1 MDTVVIGLG
10 YKARNGKDEAA
21 RTIMAERGR
30 QYDIQRYG
38 FGDLLK
44 MEVTQAIE
52 QAGDAVELVHQ
63 MNNALPSWVQ
73 LEADVDM
80 TDPLCPYGKWRTLLQ
95 WWGGEYRRSQ
105 DPEYWVKR
113 LAERIREDA
122 PEVALISDMRYPNE
136 SFWVKRVG
144 GFIVRVRR
152 LGFTPI
158 NEHISETA
166 FDGMEDSFWDFRID
180 ASEGAVDHL
189 RSHALLVFDTIAEKT
204 LGARS
209 AA

>member
-1 MDTVVIGLG
+1 MSDV
-10 YKARNGKDEAA
+10 
-21 RTIMAERGR
+21 
-30 QYDIQRYG
+30 
-38 FGDLLK
+38 
-44 MEVTQAIE
+44 
-52 QAGDAVELVHQ
+52 
-63 MNNALPSWVQ
+63 LPSWVQ
-73 LEADVDM
+73 LDADVDM

-105 DPEYWVKR
+105 DRKYWVKR
-113 LAERIREDA
+113 LAERIQTDA

-136 SFWVKRVG
+136 AQWVKEVG

-152 LGFTPI
+152 LGFTPV

-180 ASEGAVDHL
+180 AGEGAVRYL
-189 RSHALLVFDTIAEKT
+189 QAHALLMFDDIAEKT
-204 LGARS
+204 LGIRS